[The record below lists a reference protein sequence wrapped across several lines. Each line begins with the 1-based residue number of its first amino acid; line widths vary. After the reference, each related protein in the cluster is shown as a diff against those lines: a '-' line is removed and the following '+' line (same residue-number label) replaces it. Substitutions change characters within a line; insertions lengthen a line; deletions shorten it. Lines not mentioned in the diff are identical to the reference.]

1 MELLYLYIKDDHRN
15 IKNCEFNFSP
25 NYKFSFDDKKKT
37 FSLIEETNIEHW
49 FGPNISNITA
59 VIGKNG
65 AGKSNMIE
73 CLINALC
80 YQGGGIVIFKY
91 KGVLWTNLHSRLTNY
106 KFDFKIH
113 RMSRFGSPLDAGFQ
127 EHVNDAAVIYYS
139 PTIDRRISGNH
150 YHCFTDISNAFLLR
164 TAQQNTFNSI
174 PDFAKSADVDY
185 MQLVDTFR
193 LMLFFIYTKKHNL
206 KIPEDL
212 RRPQYLNISLLLY
225 NDEPTDKNYR
235 KIKSECDDTFPGKL
249 KYFMLWQFYMSKALP
264 KDKEMSFDNI
274 ILFFNHNEPYRPNM
288 YNLLVELY
296 KNGKIK
302 YNNDISRN
310 TKRNELLF
318 SIETNSISNELLN
331 AIYCYYYINQIA
343 PYASFRT
350 LNLVQ
355 NIKNDSIKI
364 NWDGMSSGE
373 RSFYNLLSRLCGEIY
388 KKEGE
393 INNAAENKIEI
404 SNEYDNKSIILL
416 LDEAE
421 LSMHPE
427 WQQKFINMLIDSFQ
441 KLFPKIEFQ
450 IIIASHSP
458 ILISDIPKRNI
469 IFMDKNKDGS
479 CKICNA
485 SNRKETFGANIHT
498 LFNDS
503 FFLNGLPIGDFAKYK
518 IQELF
523 NRAILDHECTPS
535 LLYEINLIGE
545 PLLKNKLKELFDKN
559 KDHLSNAE
567 KIKVLESELKLLK
580 NKENDKN

>member
-1 MELLYLYIKDDHRN
+1 
-15 IKNCEFNFSP
+15 
-25 NYKFSFDDKKKT
+25 
-37 FSLIEETNIEHW
+37 
-49 FGPNISNITA
+49 
-59 VIGKNG
+59 
-65 AGKSNMIE
+65 
-73 CLINALC
+73 
-80 YQGGGIVIFKY
+80 
-91 KGVLWTNLHSRLTNY
+91 
-106 KFDFKIH
+106 
-113 RMSRFGSPLDAGFQ
+113 
-127 EHVNDAAVIYYS
+127 
-139 PTIDRRISGNH
+139 
-150 YHCFTDISNAFLLR
+150 
-164 TAQQNTFNSI
+164 
-174 PDFAKSADVDY
+174 
-185 MQLVDTFR
+185 
-193 LMLFFIYTKKHNL
+193 
-206 KIPEDL
+206 
-212 RRPQYLNISLLLY
+212 
-225 NDEPTDKNYR
+225 
-235 KIKSECDDTFPGKL
+235 
-249 KYFMLWQFYMSKALP
+249 
-264 KDKEMSFDNI
+264 
-274 ILFFNHNEPYRPNM
+274 M

-343 PYASFRT
+343 PYASFGT

-364 NWDGMSSGE
+364 SWDGMSSGE

-404 SNEYDNKSIILL
+404 SNEYDNKSIILF

-469 IFMDKNKDGS
+469 IFMDKNKDGT

-485 SNRKETFGANIHT
+485 LNRKETFGANIHT

-518 IQELF
+518 IQKLF
-523 NRAILDHECTPS
+523 NRVILNHECTPS